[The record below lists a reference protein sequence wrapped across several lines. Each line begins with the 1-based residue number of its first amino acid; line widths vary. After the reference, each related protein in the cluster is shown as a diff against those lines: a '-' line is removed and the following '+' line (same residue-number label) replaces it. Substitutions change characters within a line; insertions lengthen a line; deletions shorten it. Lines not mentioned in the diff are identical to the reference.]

1 MRILLKVKLNPD
13 LTINDFED
21 GKIIIVNKTNEGYY
35 IERFIYDLLLNA
47 KSDFV
52 DVKDIDKNFL
62 YSGEELEDFIRD
74 LVFIKILLMEEI

>member
-1 MRILLKVKLNPD
+1 MLKVKLNPD